1 MALVPAICTQCGAR
15 IEVDGT
21 HDAGICKYCG
31 TAFVIEKAINNY
43 NVNHIVQV
51 QSGGHTIHIVDQSNK
66 YIMMARKYKYSG
78 NAEKAENFYSLALEG
93 QPDNW
98 EANFYTTYYAG
109 MRANRNEIINKA
121 IQMQSCIVISID
133 LLREKVP
140 TEEVVVCLKEM
151 QGRLSELSYVL
162 YHLYRSYFFDNRNNS
177 NVCREYNY
185 VVRAIVGMLY
195 TFGDKLE
202 EHFFSSRDIMEVA
215 VNGWKYALSV
225 RRGHAADTPR
235 YYNSGNGDSKKS
247 IKAEI
252 EHYARKIRVL
262 DPAYKAPKAKG
273 CYIATCVYGSYDCP
287 QVWTLRRFRDYTLN
301 ETWYGR
307 VFIKCYYA
315 ISPILVR
322 WFGHH
327 KWFRILWKK
336 YLDDMVKKLNYRGIE
351 NTRYYD
357 TQ

>member
-21 HDAGICKYCG
+21 HDTGICKYCG
-31 TAFVIEKAINNY
+31 TAFVIEKAENND
-43 NVNHIVQV
+43 NVNPIVQN
-51 QSGGHTIHIVDQSNK
+51 GGNMSNIVEQSNK
-66 YIMMARKYKYSG
+66 HIMMARKYKYSG
-78 NAEKAENFYSLALEG
+78 DMEMAERFYSLALEG

-98 EANFYTTYYAG
+98 EANFYTTYYSG
-109 MRANRNEIINKA
+109 MRAKRDEIVGKA
-121 IQMQSCIVISID
+121 IQMQSCIVVSID
-133 LLREKVP
+133 LLRERAP
-140 TEEVVVCLKEM
+140 ADEVIVCLREM
-151 QGRLSELSYVL
+151 QRRLSELSYVL
-162 YHLYRSYFFDNRNNS
+162 FHLYRSYYYKNS
-177 NVCREYNY
+177 KYSDVCREYNY

-202 EHFFSSRDIMEVA
+202 VHFFSSRKIMEVA
-215 VNGWKYALSV
+215 VNSWKYALSV
-225 RRGHAADTPR
+225 RKGHALDHPI

-322 WFGHH
+322 WFGHR

-336 YLDDMVKKLNYRGIE
+336 FLDGMVKKLNYRGIE